1 MAPFAK
7 LAHTNPRFVPAL
19 AQAALPRAPE
29 DRRLAADFNAW
40 IAAKG
45 FEFTEVWTDQNLAYV
60 APVLKL
66 FAAGRDAIAY
76 LEIGVYEARNL
87 AFMDWMLPGKLNV
100 TVIDPW
106 FDPALNPEPKY
117 LAIEPRF
124 QANVAKLNF
133 RKLEVVKGFSTYE
146 LPRMLEAQRQF
157 DLIYVDGSHAAW
169 SVYVD
174 LCYAAAVLKTGG
186 VMILDDYWHD
196 TYHGGPGVK
205 QAVDS
210 FHATFRKSFEV
221 VAAYRQ
227 LILRKTGEIPR

>member
-1 MAPFAK
+1 MAPLGK
-7 LAHTNPRFVPAL
+7 LAQTNPRFVTAL
-19 AQAALPRAPE
+19 AQAALPRAAA
-29 DRRLAADFNAW
+29 DRALAARFNAW
-40 IAAKG
+40 IAEKD

-66 FAAGRDAIAY
+66 FAAGREAIDY

-87 AFMDWMLPGKLNV
+87 AFMDWLLPDKLDV

-106 FDPALNPEPKY
+106 FDETLNPEAKY
-117 LAIEPRF
+117 VAIEPRF
-124 QANVAKLNF
+124 KANAAKLNF
-133 RKLEVVKGFSTYE
+133 RSLEVVKGFSTYE
-146 LPRMLEAQRQF
+146 LPRMLQAERGF

-174 LCYAAAVLKTGG
+174 LCYAAAVLRTGG
-186 VMILDDYWHD
+186 LMILDDYWHD

-205 QAVDS
+205 QAVDA
-210 FHATFRKSFEV
+210 FHSTFRKSFEV

-227 LILRKTGEIPR
+227 IILRKTSDIPR

>member
-40 IAAKG
+40 IASKG
-45 FEFTEVWTDQNLAYV
+45 FEFAEVWTDQNQASV
-60 APVLKL
+60 APALK
-66 FAAGRDAIAY
+66 
-76 LEIGVYEARNL
+76 
-87 AFMDWMLPGKLNV
+87 
-100 TVIDPW
+100 
-106 FDPALNPEPKY
+106 PEPKY
-117 LAIEPRF
+117 LAFEPRF
-124 QANVAKLNF
+124 QANVVKLNF

-174 LCYAAAVLKTGG
+174 LCYAAAVLQTGG